1 MNELSPE
8 AYAIV
13 EGRHSDPFHYL
24 GLHNE
29 GGQNVVRAFLPE
41 ATNVEAVGEHG
52 EATSLARI
60 HEAGL
65 FAGPL
70 PNGSKRYQLRARF
83 GDNVVELE
91 DPYRFPPVLSEF
103 DLYLLAEGTHQRLYD
118 KLGAHPMTL
127 EGIDGVAFVVLAPNA
142 QRVSVVGD
150 FNFWNPRRHPMRVR
164 GVGYWELFVPRATP
178 GDHYKFD
185 IVGRAGQHLPLK
197 ADPFA
202 FASRNAS
209 KHGLD
214 RVRRDR
220 DCRIRAPAPERVN
233 ALNSPMSIYE
243 VHLGSWRRKGNN
255 EWLTYRD
262 LADQLPRYARDLGF
276 THVEFLPVNE
286 HPFDGSWGYQ
296 PTGLYAPTSRFGPPQ
311 DFAGL
316 VDACHR
322 EGIGVLLDWVPGHFP
337 DDPHGLGNFDG
348 TALYEHANPLQGRHL
363 DWGTLIYN
371 YGRTEVV
378 NFLVSNA
385 LFWLERYGIDGLR
398 VDAVASMLYLDYS
411 RPAGGWIP
419 NKYGGRENLEAI
431 DFLRRFNTEVFA
443 RFPQATT
450 AAEESTAWPQ
460 VSRPVE
466 YGGLGFGYKWN
477 MGWMHDTLNYIS
489 KDPIHRKHHHGDIL
503 FGLHYAFSENFILP
517 LSHDEVVHGKRSILG
532 RMPGD
537 DWQRFANL
545 RVYYSFMF
553 AHPGK
558 KLMFMGCEFAQE
570 REWNHDRSLDWHLLE
585 QPENA
590 GIQNLIRDLNGCTA
604 TLPALHE
611 LDCDQSGF
619 EWVVTDDADPT
630 CSPGC
635 ARASMR
641 ARAAWSSSIF
651 RRTYITIIV
660 SGCRSP
666 ANGAKCSIRSA
677 HYGGSNVGN
686 VGEVQTL
693 MGLVPELESHHPA
706 SGRHF
711 SRTGRLTHATVR
723 RKFLAPRCKLGR
735 SGNQLCPVLGQRA
748 KGRALPVRQPGTPR
762 TRTHRIARAQ
772 RGCLAWLSQRRF
784 ARSTLWLSGS
794 RPVRARARPPLQ
806 PNKLLLDPYARRVA
820 GRLVWSD
827 AHFGYRTGSAARRS
841 VLRPARQRARNAQS
855 RRGRRTFNWGAVR
868 RVPVAGKTQYL

>member
-1 MNELSPE
+1 MTKLSAE

-24 GLHNE
+24 GLHTE
-29 GGQNVVRAFLPE
+29 DDKTVVRAFLPE
-41 ATNVEAVGEHG
+41 ASKVDAIDEHG
-52 EATSLARI
+52 EMAELSRI
-60 HEAGL
+60 HDAGL
-65 FAGPL
+65 FAGAL
-70 PNGSKRYQLRARF
+70 PNGSRRYQLRARF
-83 GDNVVELE
+83 GDTVVDLD
-91 DPYRFPPVLSEF
+91 DPYRFPPVLTDF
-103 DLYLLAEGTHQRLYD
+103 DLYLLGEGTHQRIYD

-127 EGIDGVAFVVLAPNA
+127 DDVPGVAFVVLAPNA
-142 QRVSVVGD
+142 RRVSVVGD

-164 GVGYWELFVPRATP
+164 GIGYWELFVPHAAA

-185 IVGRAGQHLPLK
+185 IIGPQGQQLPLK
-197 ADPFA
+197 SDPMA
-202 FASRNAS
+202 FAAELRPSTAS
-209 KHGLD
+209 IVLD
-214 RVRRDR
+214 ETKLPRPR
-220 DCRIRAPAPERVN
+220 PAPSGIN
-233 ALNSPMSIYE
+233 ALSAPMSIYE
-243 VHLGSWRRKGNN
+243 VHLGSWRRKGGN
-255 EWLTYRD
+255 EWLSYRE
-262 LADQLPRYARDLGF
+262 LAEQLPRYVRDLGF
-276 THVEFLPVNE
+276 THVEFLPVSE

-296 PTGLYAPTSRFGPPQ
+296 PTGLYAPTSRFGTPA
-311 DFAGL
+311 DFCAL

-322 EGIGVLLDWVPGHFP
+322 EGLGVMLDWVPGHFP
-337 DDPHGLGNFDG
+337 DDPHGLGHFDG

-385 LFWLERYGIDGLR
+385 LFWLERYAIDGLR

-477 MGWMHDTLNYIS
+477 MGWMHDTLNYIG

-545 RVYYSFMF
+545 RAYYSFMF

-558 KLMFMGCEFAQE
+558 KLMFMGCEFGQE

-585 QPENA
+585 QKKHA
-590 GIQNLIRDLNGCTA
+590 GIQSLIRDLNRLYR

-611 LDCDQSGF
+611 LDCDPCRLRMDRHRRRRRQR
-619 EWVVTDDADPT
+619 VRLDPQGQR
-630 CSPGC
+630 CPRALPRRRQFFAECLLQLPRPGAVRRQV
-635 ARASMR
+635 ARGAQFGLRALRRQQCRERRRGPDVGGPR
-641 ARAAWSSSIF
+641 ARTQSH
-651 RRTYITIIV
+651 
-660 SGCRSP
+660 
-666 ANGAKCSIRSA
+666 RSA
-677 HYGGSNVGN
+677 
-686 VGEVQTL
+686 T
-693 MGLVPELESHHPA
+693 
-706 SGRHF
+706 GRDL
-711 SRTGRLTHATVR
+711 SRTGKLTHATDR
-723 RKFLAPRCKLGR
+723 RNVLTPRCKLGR
-735 SGNQLCPVLGQRA
+735 PGHQFCAVLRQCA
-748 KGRALPVRQPGTPR
+748 EGRALPVRQPGPPR
-762 TRTHRIARAQ
+762 ARTHRIAGAH
-772 RGCLAWLSQRRF
+772 RGCLARLSQRRL
-784 ARSTLWLSGS
+784 ARPALRLSRS
-794 RPVRARARPPLQ
+794 RPL
-806 PNKLLLDPYARRVA
+806 
-820 GRLVWSD
+820 
-827 AHFGYRTGSAARRS
+827 
-841 VLRPARQRARNAQS
+841 
-855 RRGRRTFNWGAVR
+855 
-868 RVPVAGKTQYL
+868 